1 MRNIKRDIKW
11 EWVLSY
17 MNDLG
22 YDLIV
27 PEDLRNKEKNKYWCC
42 FSDDDYVF
50 TKDGKKEW
58 LIQRFRNLNGE
69 ELEGLT
75 IKQIMDCGYSFCTI
89 RTLYSMRQFK
99 NDIYY

>member
-27 PEDLRNKEKNKYWCC
+27 PEDLRNKEKNK
-42 FSDDDYVF
+42 
-50 TKDGKKEW
+50 
-58 LIQRFRNLNGE
+58 
-69 ELEGLT
+69 
-75 IKQIMDCGYSFCTI
+75 
-89 RTLYSMRQFK
+89 
-99 NDIYY
+99 

>member
-27 PEDLRNKEKNKYWCC
+27 PKDLRDKQKNPDWYC
-42 FSDDDYVF
+42 FNDNDFVF

-58 LIQRFRNLNGE
+58 VIERYKDLNGE
-69 ELEGLT
+69 YVDGQT
-75 IKQIMDCGYSFCTI
+75 IKKIMDDGYSYWTI
-89 RTLYSMRQFK
+89 RTVYSMRQFK
-99 NDIYY
+99 NDIYS